1 MKLPSYVLECLNA
14 LEDAGYPAYAVGGCV
29 RDACLGLQPHDYDI
43 CTAAVPQQTEA
54 VFAGKKL
61 VLAGEKHGTVGVV
74 TAGGVVEITTFRTEG
89 AYRDNRHPDWVK
101 FVDSVEDDLARRDYT
116 VNAMA
121 YSPAR
126 GFADPFGGR
135 GDLEAKVLR
144 AVGDPVTRFQE
155 DSLRILRGVRFA
167 VKYGLSVDPATEDA
181 MESQAQLMD
190 NLAEERVFDELCKL
204 LPLVSAEDL
213 CRFAPILGAVIPELQ
228 PMIGFD
234 QHSPH
239 HAYDLFTH
247 TAHVCAA
254 VPPDLTL
261 RWAGLLHDTGK
272 IPTFTR
278 DETGRG
284 HFYGHA
290 KESAALADGIL
301 RRLRAPTRLREDV
314 VELIGLHM
322 TKFEPEKK
330 AVRRWLGRLGSE
342 KLEKLLLLQQADMG
356 SKGTGKPGEA
366 EQFARLRACAAEV
379 EAEETCLSLKD
390 LAVNG
395 GDLIA
400 LGFTPGP
407 EIGRCLQALLNRVLD
422 ERTPNDRDA
431 LLEQARKWL
440 SGTDHSQSEAGSL
453 SSAD

>member
-14 LEDAGYPAYAVGGCV
+14 LEAAGYPAYVVGGCV

-121 YSPAR
+121 YSPTR
-126 GFADPFGGR
+126 GFADPFDGR
-135 GDLEAKVLR
+135 VDLESKVLR

-167 VKYGLSVDPATEDA
+167 VKYGLTVDPATEDA
-181 MESQAQLMD
+181 MASQAQLMD
-190 NLAEERVFDELCKL
+190 NLAEERIFDELCKL

-247 TAHVCAA
+247 TAHVTAGVSA
-254 VPPDLTL
+254 DLTL
-261 RWAGLLHDTGK
+261 RWAALLHDTGK
-272 IPTFTR
+272 VATFTR
-278 DETGRG
+278 DATGRG

-290 KESAALADGIL
+290 QKSAEIADGVFRRLKAPTALREQAVLLIGQHMALLTPDKKLL
-301 RRLRAPTRLREDV
+301 RRR
-314 VELIGLHM
+314 IS
-322 TKFEPEKK
+322 
-330 AVRRWLGRLGSE
+330 RLGWDT
-342 KLEKLLLLQQADMG
+342 LDKLLLLQEADMG
-356 SKGTGKPGEA
+356 GKGTGEGEELDVFPKIRAALA
-366 EQFARLRACAAEV
+366 EIRAENA
-379 EAEETCLSLKD
+379 CLTVKD

-395 GDLIA
+395 NDLLA
-400 LGFTPGP
+400 LGYQGKA
-407 EIGRCLQALLNRVLD
+407 IGETLNALLEGVLDETLPNERQALLDRAKQRVA
-422 ERTPNDRDA
+422 ND
-431 LLEQARKWL
+431 
-440 SGTDHSQSEAGSL
+440 GI
-453 SSAD
+453 SSK

>member
-14 LEDAGYPAYAVGGCV
+14 LEAAGYPAYVVGGCV

-101 FVDSVEDDLARRDYT
+101 FVDSVESDLARRDYT

-121 YSPAR
+121 YSPTR

-135 GDLEAKVLR
+135 GDLESKVLR

-167 VKYGLSVDPATEDA
+167 VKYGLTVDPATEDA

-247 TAHVCAA
+247 TAHVTAGVSA
-254 VPPDLTL
+254 NLTL
-261 RWAGLLHDTGK
+261 RWAALLHDTGK
-272 IPTFTR
+272 VATFTR
-278 DETGRG
+278 DATGRG

-290 KESAALADGIL
+290 QKSAEIADGVF
-301 RRLRAPTRLREDV
+301 RRLKAPTALREQAV
-314 VELIGLHM
+314 LLIGQHM
-322 TKFEPEKK
+322 
-330 AVRRWLGRLGSE
+330 A
-342 KLEKLLLLQQADMG
+342 LLTRIR
-356 SKGTGKPGEA
+356 SC
-366 EQFARLRACAAEV
+366 CAAESAV
-379 EAEETCLSLKD
+379 WAGTRWTSCFSCRRRTWAARVPAKGRNRMCSRKSGLLWRRFRRKTPALTVKD

-395 GDLIA
+395 NDLLA
-400 LGFTPGP
+400 LGYQGKA
-407 EIGRCLQALLNRVLD
+407 IGETLNALLEGVLDETLPNERQALLDRAKQRVA
-422 ERTPNDRDA
+422 NDGI
-431 LLEQARKWL
+431 
-440 SGTDHSQSEAGSL
+440 SSE
-453 SSAD
+453 